1 MSLADVSYPLLA
13 FSLSISAGIPPP
25 PPRAGPPRPLA
36 PPLSIFP
43 PPLNP
48 SVLSAP
54 PSIVPRKPAGAPD
67 GPQNPPGSS
76 SILAPPSLP
85 LALRPPPPPGTG
97 PASANPPAHHLAPT
111 IEKRANITSVAGG
124 NPAAGPA
131 SGGATISAKPQII
144 NPKTEVTRFVP
155 TALRVRRERGG
166 APGPEKGGRRAG
178 EEGPGQKQQPSGAS
192 ASSANPAHVGVA
204 SAPQPSMKTKDQMY
218 EAFMREMEGLL

>member
-1 MSLADVSYPLLA
+1 M
-13 FSLSISAGIPPP
+13 
-25 PPRAGPPRPLA
+25 A

-48 SVLSAP
+48 NVLSAP
-54 PSIVPRKPAGAPD
+54 PSIVPRQKPVGTSE
-67 GPQNPPGSS
+67 GLQNPPGTST
-76 SILAPPSLP
+76 ILAPPSLP
-85 LALRPPPPPGTG
+85 LPLRPPPPPGTG
-97 PASANPPAHHLAPT
+97 PAAVNPPALHHAPT

-131 SGGATISAKPQII
+131 TGGATISAKPQII

-166 APGPEKGGRRAG
+166 AAGAERGGRRAG
-178 EEGPGQKQQPSGAS
+178 DEGPGQKQQALGVSVS
-192 ASSANPAHVGVA
+192 AANPAHVGVT
-204 SAPQPSMKTKDQMY
+204 STPQPSMKTKDQMY